1 MKQRFFKQDGKWYA
15 DVANHT
21 LEDNEMVMGADIALE
36 IISEG
41 HNEVTLDLSTEPL
54 NNEPLLLFIMK
65 EHDDNGAY
73 YSIGG
78 SLYMQHI
85 TEILTLFN
93 GFVPELWICNVT
105 HDVFGE
111 HPNSI
116 FVNGIYF

>member
-21 LEDNEMVMGADIALE
+21 LEDNEMVGGADIALE

-65 EHDDNGAY
+65 EHD
-73 YSIGG
+73 
-78 SLYMQHI
+78 
-85 TEILTLFN
+85 
-93 GFVPELWICNVT
+93 
-105 HDVFGE
+105 VFGE